1 MSTGKIYG
9 FVIPN
14 GILGQAWGS
23 DDQFTLIKYNQIK
36 IRRSKKSYKGKQP
49 NIIDPAGQ

>member
-1 MSTGKIYG
+1 MSIDEIYG

-14 GILGQAWGS
+14 GILGQAFGS
-23 DDQFTLIKYNQIK
+23 DSQFSLTKTKIIK

>member
-14 GILGQAWGS
+14 GILCQAYGS
-23 DDQFTLIKYNQIK
+23 DSQFSITKTKQIK